1 MTEEEI
7 NYRTLRKIQ
16 QIEKNSPVLS
26 NIKSDFYSSLVDY
39 LNELNKRLQKEGNSQ
54 KKMLLQDEIENIK
67 KLSLSI
73 YELREK
79 KILLA
84 AVSKARGGNPDTNNL
99 IASERKLFDSILEN
113 MLTSRNN
120 IFENKRVEKEDV
132 GQENTNPNK
141 EMKEKK
147 ESNEVEYRNPVV
159 KVDKDVSEFIGTDEK
174 KYFIRKND
182 LISLPPDMSKMLV
195 ERGVAEKIDILA

>member
-113 MLTSRNN
+113 MLTYRNN
-120 IFENKRVEKEDV
+120 IFE
-132 GQENTNPNK
+132 
-141 EMKEKK
+141 
-147 ESNEVEYRNPVV
+147 
-159 KVDKDVSEFIGTDEK
+159 
-174 KYFIRKND
+174 
-182 LISLPPDMSKMLV
+182 
-195 ERGVAEKIDILA
+195 KIARAFGWSS